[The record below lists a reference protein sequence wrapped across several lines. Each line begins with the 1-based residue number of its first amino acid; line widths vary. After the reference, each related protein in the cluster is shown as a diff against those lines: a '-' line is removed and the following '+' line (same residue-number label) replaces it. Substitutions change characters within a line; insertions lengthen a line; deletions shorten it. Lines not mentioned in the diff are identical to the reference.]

1 MRKQYPNAGDDE
13 LALRSMYAGGEVDDM
28 IAAGPTKTDYVFE
41 KPLVRLVRE
50 LAARRV
56 ARVHISQTPR

>member
-1 MRKQYPNAGDDE
+1 MR
-13 LALRSMYAGGEVDDM
+13 
-28 IAAGPTKTDYVFE
+28 TDWAYE

-56 ARVHISQTPR
+56 SRVYVSRSSH